1 MSSLLTMEW
10 YDVAWIAAFFLAFY
24 GLWMTWKT
32 LEAQRSGSAGNT
44 WFKQQLS
51 NMENFFI
58 VGNQEPVGKSYL
70 ARLEASDDKK
80 NDGLLQVP
88 QNIETM
94 MGAVT
99 ELIRMQEDIN
109 QKIRVMEESVVEQ
122 GTGLQITL
130 NAQERILDICESLDN
145 MMGGRRK

>member
-1 MSSLLTMEW
+1 MSLIAMEW
-10 YDVAWIAAFFLAFY
+10 YDVAWITAFILAFW

-32 LEAQRSGSAGNT
+32 LEAQRNGSAGNS

-58 VGNQEPVGKSYL
+58 VGNQVPVGKSYL
-70 ARLEASDDKK
+70 ARLEASDDRK

-94 MGAVT
+94 MSAVT
-99 ELIRMQEDIN
+99 ELARMQEDIN
-109 QKIRVMEESVVEQ
+109 HRIRVMEESVVEQ
-122 GTGLQITL
+122 GNGLQVALTV
-130 NAQERILDICESLDN
+130 QERLLDICEGLDN
-145 MMGGRRK
+145 MIGGRRT

>member
-1 MSSLLTMEW
+1 MSLLTMEW
-10 YDVAWIAAFFLAFY
+10 YDVAWIAAFFLGGV

-32 LEAQRSGSAGNT
+32 LEAQRTGSAGNT

-70 ARLEASDDKK
+70 ARLEASDDRK
-80 NDGLLQVP
+80 NDGLVQVP

-94 MGAVT
+94 MSAVT
-99 ELIRMQEDIN
+99 ELARMQEDIN
-109 QKIRVMEESVVEQ
+109 HRIRVMEESVVEQ
-122 GTGLQITL
+122 GNGLQV
-130 NAQERILDICESLDN
+130 AMSVQERLLDICEGLDN
-145 MMGGRRK
+145 MIGGRRT